1 MYLVAQVIVEMLCSL
16 VALEREAPTT
26 VMCTV
31 SEVEI
36 RDVPGSL
43 SP

>member
-1 MYLVAQVIVEMLCSL
+1 MYLVARVIVETLGSL

-26 VMCTV
+26 MVCTV